1 MPACCAAGEFNPDCG
16 SRGINQSNLLGCIL
30 PDSPVIFRSLSIS
43 VPDMPVDLKR
53 SRLAFQRLSRE
64 LTKLAKNPA
73 PENVHKFR
81 TNSRRVEALLGEVAP
96 QLNRNER
103 KLLKLLSQ
111 LRKKAGRVR
120 DLDVEIASLRS
131 LKIPEGNGH
140 KSQFV
145 DTLVEERARR
155 EEKLVKAFDR
165 TTANEVRKR
174 LKRAASEIEIPK
186 NTDPLALTLRKLAQL
201 GRDHVTLTERTLHQY
216 RIIGKRARY
225 IAELAG
231 ANTEAK
237 RIVDQLKH
245 MQDVIGDWHDW
256 LKLTQKAE
264 GLFGGVRDS
273 ALVAML
279 RNVTQAKF
287 RQSVDAVA
295 EARAAFSGKKSAS
308 PAAILSGKPS
318 PGSAATTASAA

>member
-1 MPACCAAGEFNPDCG
+1 MP
-16 SRGINQSNLLGCIL
+16 I
-30 PDSPVIFRSLSIS
+30 
-43 VPDMPVDLKR
+43 DLRR
-53 SRLAFQRLSRE
+53 SRLAFQRLGRE
-64 LTKLAKNPA
+64 LAKLAKSPH
-73 PENVHKFR
+73 PESVHKFR
-81 TNSRRVEALLGEVAP
+81 TNGRRVEAILSEVAL
-96 QLNRNER
+96 QLNRNEK
-103 KLLKLLSQ
+103 KLLKLLSR

-145 DTLVEERARR
+145 NSLVEERARH
-155 EEKLVKAFDR
+155 EQKLARAFDR
-165 TTANEVRKR
+165 ETVNEVRKR
-174 LKRAASEIEIPK
+174 LKRAVSELEIPK
-186 NTDPLALTLRKLAQL
+186 NTEPLSLTLNKLAKL

-231 ANTEAK
+231 SSADAK
-237 RIVDQLKH
+237 RLVDQLKR

-295 EARAAFSGKKSAS
+295 ETRAALFGKKPEAVHD
-308 PAAILSGKPS
+308 AAAPNRKPS
-318 PGSAATTASAA
+318 TGSAGANAAVA

>member
-1 MPACCAAGEFNPDCG
+1 
-16 SRGINQSNLLGCIL
+16 
-30 PDSPVIFRSLSIS
+30 
-43 VPDMPVDLKR
+43 MPVDLKR
-53 SRLAFQRLSRE
+53 SRLAFQRLGRE

-73 PENVHKFR
+73 PESVHKFR

-96 QLNRNER
+96 QVNRNEK
-103 KLLKLLSQ
+103 KLLKLLSR

-145 DTLVEERARR
+145 DSLVEERTRQEQKLAR
-155 EEKLVKAFDR
+155 AFDR
-165 TTANEVRKR
+165 ATTNEVRKR
-174 LKRAASEIEIPK
+174 LKRTASRVEIPR
-186 NTDPLALTLRKLAQL
+186 NTEPLTLALSKLAKL
-201 GRDHVTLTERTLHQY
+201 GRDHVTLTEKTLHQY

-231 ANTEAK
+231 DNAEAK
-237 RIVDQLKH
+237 RIVDQLKN

-256 LKLTQKAE
+256 QKLTQRAE
-264 GLFGGVRDS
+264 TLFGGVRDS

-295 EARAAFSGKKSAS
+295 EARAALSGKKPG
-308 PAAILSGKPS
+308 PAFATAVPSRKPS
-318 PGSAATTASAA
+318 TGSVATTAAAA

>member
-1 MPACCAAGEFNPDCG
+1 MP
-16 SRGINQSNLLGCIL
+16 I
-30 PDSPVIFRSLSIS
+30 
-43 VPDMPVDLKR
+43 DLKR
-53 SRLAFQRLSRE
+53 SRLTFQRLSRE
-64 LTKLAKNPA
+64 LAKLAKTPA
-73 PENVHKFR
+73 PESVHKFR
-81 TNSRRVEALLGEVAP
+81 TNSRRVEALLSEVAP
-96 QLNRNER
+96 ELNRNDK
-103 KLLKLLSQ
+103 KLLKQLSW

-140 KSQFV
+140 KSQFL
-145 DTLVEERARR
+145 DTLVHERTKC

-165 TTANEVRKR
+165 ETADEVRKR
-174 LKRAASEIEIPK
+174 LKRAAEIDLPK
-186 NTDPLALTLRKLAQL
+186 NTEPLTLTLGKLAKL

-225 IAELAG
+225 IAELADSD
-231 ANTEAK
+231 AEAK

-264 GLFGGVRDS
+264 ALFGGVRDS

-295 EARAAFSGKKSAS
+295 ETRGALSSKKSAS
-308 PAAILSGKPS
+308 GYAPPIRKPAA
-318 PGSAATTASAA
+318 GSDATKAAVA

>member
-1 MPACCAAGEFNPDCG
+1 M
-16 SRGINQSNLLGCIL
+16 
-30 PDSPVIFRSLSIS
+30 SI
-43 VPDMPVDLKR
+43 DLKR
-53 SRLAFQRLSRE
+53 SRLVFQRLARE

-73 PENVHKFR
+73 PESVHKFR
-81 TNSRRVEALLGEVAP
+81 TNSRRVEALLSEVSVA
-96 QLNRNER
+96 LNRNDK
-103 KLLKLLSQ
+103 KLLKLLSR

-140 KSQFV
+140 KSEFV
-145 DTLVEERARR
+145 DALVRERAKNEQKLARAFNR
-155 EEKLVKAFDR
+155 KTAEEVK
-165 TTANEVRKR
+165 KR
-174 LKRAASEIEIPK
+174 LKRAISDIHIPK
-186 NTDPLALTLRKLAQL
+186 DAEPLTLTLGKLAKL

-225 IAELAG
+225 IAELADHD
-231 ANTEAK
+231 AEAK
-237 RIVDQLKH
+237 RVVDQLKH

-264 GLFGGVRDS
+264 ALFGGVRDS

-295 EARAAFSGKKSAS
+295 ETRSALFSKKSEPIRAAAPPTRKPTAEAAEAS
-308 PAAILSGKPS
+308 
-318 PGSAATTASAA
+318 TAVA

>member
-1 MPACCAAGEFNPDCG
+1 MP
-16 SRGINQSNLLGCIL
+16 I
-30 PDSPVIFRSLSIS
+30 
-43 VPDMPVDLKR
+43 DLRR
-53 SRLAFQRLSRE
+53 SRLAFQRLGRE
-64 LTKLAKNPA
+64 LTKLARNPA
-73 PENVHKFR
+73 PESVHKFR
-81 TNSRRVEALLGEVAP
+81 TNSRRVEALLSEVAP
-96 QLNRNER
+96 VLHRNDK
-103 KLLKLLSQ
+103 KLLKLLSR

-145 DTLVEERARR
+145 NALVQERARH
-155 EEKLVKAFDR
+155 EQKLAKAFNR
-165 TTANEVRKR
+165 KTADELRKR
-174 LKRAASEIEIPK
+174 LKRAASELHIPK
-186 NTDPLALTLRKLAQL
+186 NTEPLTLTLSKLAKL
-201 GRDHVTLTERTLHQY
+201 GKDHVTLTERTLHQY

-225 IAELAG
+225 IAELADHD
-231 ANTEAK
+231 AEAK

-256 LKLTQKAE
+256 LKLTQRAE
-264 GLFGGVRDS
+264 AIFGGVRDS

-295 EARAAFSGKKSAS
+295 ETRAAFS
-308 PAAILSGKPS
+308 SGKPEPAHAPDVTTRKAS
-318 PGSAATTASAA
+318 AGSGGPSAAVA

>member
-1 MPACCAAGEFNPDCG
+1 MP
-16 SRGINQSNLLGCIL
+16 I
-30 PDSPVIFRSLSIS
+30 
-43 VPDMPVDLKR
+43 DLKR
-53 SRLAFQRLSRE
+53 SRLAFQRLGRE
-64 LTKLAKNPA
+64 LTKIAKTPA
-73 PENVHKFR
+73 PESVHKFR
-81 TNSRRVEALLGEVAP
+81 TNSRRVEALLSEVAAE
-96 QLNRNER
+96 LKRNDK
-103 KLLKLLSQ
+103 KLLKLLSR

-145 DTLVEERARR
+145 DALVQERVQR
-155 EEKLVKAFDR
+155 EQKLAKAFNR
-165 TTANEVRKR
+165 ETADEIRKR
-174 LKRAASEIEIPK
+174 LKRAASEVEIPK
-186 NTDPLALTLRKLAQL
+186 NTEPLTLTLSKLAKL
-201 GRDHVTLTERTLHQY
+201 GRDHVTLTEKTLHQY

-225 IAELAG
+225 IAELADHD
-231 ANTEAK
+231 AEAK

-264 GLFGGVRDS
+264 ALFGGVRDS

-295 EARAAFSGKKSAS
+295 ETRAAFSGKKSEPVRAV
-308 PAAILSGKPS
+308 AAPGRRPSSGS
-318 PGSAATTASAA
+318 TAATAA